1 MDRNVYKNGNEFV
14 FSDWN
19 KFANSLNNA
28 NSLAWGITG
37 GASTAQKSVDV
48 KTENDVIGNGLTQM
62 KDVQAQIDEQ
72 TSSTPYTPIIIDDT
86 TANVDFEDI
95 NNWLDGASSSG
106 RNVLYLEEQ
115 DRLNNGTVA
124 NINYIGFETSTTLT
138 KDEANS
144 GYIDGEEIRGND
156 FGYTFITTSTNFR
169 KINKTTGVDEIN
181 ITFPINTI
189 NVDTSFET
197 SYDWNSRNVA
207 GGGTFMLYDSNYL
220 YEVKIYH
227 IYFIFERVVGSGMNI
242 HTKHYVSSLIRKIDY
257 NGNEISTTQ
266 YNHYL
271 SDLNDS
277 DSTSI
282 NVNSSNFGISGVV
295 QENNNNIAYVLG
307 YQDYSKDSNESKA
320 YYTYFIGGIISF
332 NGSITSNIRNFSNS
346 CGDAEHYFQYGDGVK
361 IVYNGSY
368 SVGMVY
374 KLMKYHYDN
383 GEQGF
388 YYSSGYVFDGSSITK
403 YNNDHSTSTGEE
415 VNIHGNGIL
424 ANVDNYNG
432 YVYSYLSF
440 DYRDSSHNIIYQNYL
455 SRITPTG
462 FENIYSYN
470 NEENRVSVTIYGFK
484 QIINY
489 STNKYEIIF
498 VKEHANYGGT
508 PPPTYEYFLYDGST
522 VASIT
527 EEKYNYLYNTI
538 IGANPHYFDS
548 KYNEGVANFGKVYT
562 YTSPEN
568 IITMYN
574 TGYLAE
580 YQNIDF
586 STNGDNI
593 VRLKQTLPSS
603 RQVSYIKE

>member
-28 NSLAWGITG
+28 NSLAWDITG

-62 KDVQAQIDEQ
+62 KDVQAQINEQ

-86 TANVDFEDI
+86 TTNVDFEDV

-115 DRLNNGTVA
+115 DRLNNGTIT
-124 NINYIGFETSTTLT
+124 NTNYIGFETSTTLT

-181 ITFPINTI
+181 VTFPANTT

-197 SYDWNSRNVA
+197 SYDWNDRNA
-207 GGGTFMLYDSNYL
+207 QSGGTFMLYDSTYL
-220 YEVKIYH
+220 YEVEIYH
-227 IYFIFERVVGSGMNI
+227 IYFRFQRVVGSYVYV
-242 HTKHYVSSLIRKIDY
+242 HSKHYVSSLIRKIDY

-266 YNHYL
+266 HNHYL
-271 SDLNDS
+271 SGIDDLDS
-277 DSTSI
+277 NSI
-282 NVNSSNFGISGVV
+282 TITLNSIGIVGTI
-295 QENNNNIAYVLG
+295 QENSNNIAYVLG
-307 YQDYSKDSNESKA
+307 YNDHTNDNDGNKSED
-320 YYTYFIGGIISF
+320 TYFVSGIISN
-332 NGSITSNIRNFSNS
+332 NGAITSSIRTFSHSGSNGESYNI
-346 CGDAEHYFQYGDGVK
+346 YGSGLK
-361 IVYNGSY
+361 IVYNGKY
-368 SVGMVY
+368 STGIVY
-374 KLMKYHYDN
+374 ILMKYHYDN
-383 GEQGF
+383 GERGL
-388 YYSSGYVFDGSSITK
+388 YYSSGYVFDGSLITK
-403 YNNDHSTSTGEE
+403 YDNDHSTGTGTYA
-415 VNIHGNGIL
+415 NIHGNGIL
-424 ANVDNYNG
+424 ANVDNYNS
-432 YVYSYLSF
+432 YVYSNLSF
-440 DYRDSSHNIIYQNYL
+440 DYQDSNHNVTYQNYL

-462 FENIYSYN
+462 FENVYSYN

-498 VKEHANYGGT
+498 VKEHENFSGS
-508 PPPTYEYFLYDGST
+508 PPPAYEYFLYDGST

-538 IGANPHYFDS
+538 IAASPHYFDS
-548 KYNEGVANFGKVYT
+548 KYNDGVANFGKVYT

-574 TGYLAE
+574 TGYLTE

-586 STNGDNI
+586 SANEDNT
-593 VRLKQTLPSS
+593 VKLKQSLPSS